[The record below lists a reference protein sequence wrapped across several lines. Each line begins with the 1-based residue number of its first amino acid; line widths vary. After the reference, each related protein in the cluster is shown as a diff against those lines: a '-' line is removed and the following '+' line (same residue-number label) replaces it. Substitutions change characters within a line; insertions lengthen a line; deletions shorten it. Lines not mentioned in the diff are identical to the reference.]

1 MPRELEPS
9 INEKQFFSKALQEN
23 LRIDG
28 RSFDQFRALELE
40 FGDEY
45 GVADVRL
52 GKTRVLVNITAEV
65 TSPFPDRLFDGIFT
79 ITTELSPMA
88 SPAFETNR
96 PTEQEKCW
104 SVRADVHILSHDGN
118 LIDASCIAIIAAL
131 QHFRKP
137 DTSTEGETVTVYTL
151 AEREP
156 VPLSLLHFPLCVTF
170 SFYGKSMNRHGE
182 VCQIAKLG
190 GIAVDALELLQC
202 SNIAL
207 EKVKDMT
214 AYITK
219 RLQEDL
225 KKRDKGGLMA
235 ELRADNSSLPARHAN
250 SKSKANQFQ
259 SPLPMPMLYEV
270 HQGIGYSNSSR
281 NRSERHPLMQIRIL
295 NAKRQYNTT
304 IKSNMFISFF
314 QFSYVLYKSFL
325 VSLQTG

>member
-1 MPRELEPS
+1 MPREVEPS
-9 INEKQFFSKALQEN
+9 INEKQFFSKALKEN

-65 TSPFPDRLFDGIFT
+65 TSPFPDRPFDGIFT

-96 PTEQEKCW
+96 PTEQEVLLSRLLEKTLRRSAALDTESLCLIAGQKCW

-170 SFYGKSMNRHGE
+170 SFYGKGQEQTRLVDTTLMEEQLREGSCTISMNRHGE

-190 GIAVDALELLQC
+190 GIAVDAVELLQC
-202 SNIAL
+202 TNIAL
-207 EKVKDMT
+207 EKVKDIS

-219 RLQEDL
+219 RLQEDS

-235 ELRADNSSLPARHAN
+235 ELKADNSR
-250 SKSKANQFQ
+250 
-259 SPLPMPMLYEV
+259 
-270 HQGIGYSNSSR
+270 
-281 NRSERHPLMQIRIL
+281 
-295 NAKRQYNTT
+295 
-304 IKSNMFISFF
+304 
-314 QFSYVLYKSFL
+314 
-325 VSLQTG
+325 